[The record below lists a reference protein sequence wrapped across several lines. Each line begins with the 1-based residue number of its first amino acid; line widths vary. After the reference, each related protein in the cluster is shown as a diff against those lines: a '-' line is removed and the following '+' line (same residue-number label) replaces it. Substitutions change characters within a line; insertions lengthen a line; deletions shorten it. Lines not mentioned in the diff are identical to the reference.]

1 MNTTLQK
8 EPFLYQRIVVSSK
21 HRSLTKVY
29 KQVRIRTLFYEMLL
43 EDAKKKRSKPEELLE
58 KLIEGSYN
66 GRK

>member
-1 MNTTLQK
+1 M
-8 EPFLYQRIVVSSK
+8 
-21 HRSLTKVY
+21 Y
-29 KQVRIRTLFYEMLL
+29 KQVRIKTLFYEMLL